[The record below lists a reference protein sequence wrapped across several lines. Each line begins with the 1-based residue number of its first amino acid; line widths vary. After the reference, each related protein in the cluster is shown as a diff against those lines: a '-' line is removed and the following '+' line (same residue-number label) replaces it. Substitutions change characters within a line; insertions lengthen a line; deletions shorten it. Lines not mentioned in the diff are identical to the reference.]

1 MGLSTVEAGDGLVMK
16 DLHRACP
23 ICGGPRGEVLHRQE
37 FYLPAGHPLAG
48 GYAVVT
54 CVACGFVFADTV
66 VDQADYDRFYAERSK
81 YEDSATSTGSGLS
94 EWDARRLNDMADAI
108 AAQVSGTDARVLDLG
123 CANGGLLGALQR
135 KGFSDLTGV
144 DPSPACAMAAR
155 SAYNVH
161 AVAATLYALPDL
173 GLFDVITL
181 SHVLEHLE
189 NLPGAVQNL
198 ARMLRPEGF
207 VYIEVPDAGRYTECL
222 VAPFQDFNTEHIN
235 HFSRGTL
242 RRLMAGAG
250 LVPFFEG
257 AKLIEVAH
265 QISYPAIFGFYRAGQ
280 GAAESEKD
288 EELATKVRAYV
299 EKSHQMLDS
308 MSRRIEA
315 AMAGNR
321 RILVWGTGQLTSKL
335 LAKTRLAE
343 ADIVSFI
350 DGNPIHHGEMWMGR
364 PVVSP
369 DSAIDAD
376 ASILIATTIHQ
387 DDIVARI
394 KKMGLKNSLILLR

>member
-1 MGLSTVEAGDGLVMK
+1 
-16 DLHRACP
+16 
-23 ICGGPRGEVLHRQE
+23 
-37 FYLPAGHPLAG
+37 
-48 GYAVVT
+48 
-54 CVACGFVFADTV
+54 
-66 VDQADYDRFYAERSK
+66 
-81 YEDSATSTGSGLS
+81 
-94 EWDARRLNDMADAI
+94 MADAI

-144 DPSPACAMAAR
+144 DPSPACAVAAR
-155 SAYNVH
+155 SGYNVQ

-189 NLPGAVQNL
+189 NLQGAVQKL
-198 ARMLRPEGF
+198 SRMLRPGGF

-235 HFSRGTL
+235 HFSHRTL

-257 AKLIEVAH
+257 VKTIEAA
-265 QISYPAIFGFYRAGQ
+265 QDIPYPAIFGFYRAGQ
-280 GAAESEKD
+280 VAAESARD
-288 EELATKVRAYV
+288 EELARKVRAYV
-299 EKSHQMLDS
+299 EKSQQMLDL
-308 MSRRIEA
+308 MNRRIEA
-315 AMAGNR
+315 AMAGNG

-335 LAKTRLAE
+335 LAKTKLAE

-350 DGNPIHHGEMWMGR
+350 DGNPIHHGEVWMGR

-369 DSAIDAD
+369 ESLIDAD
-376 ASILIATTIHQ
+376 ASIRIASTIHQ

-394 KKMGLKNSLILLR
+394 EKMGLKNPLDLLR